1 MGIQRSSNINTLRWL
16 DILENVSLVGSFRH
30 PRKVAAS
37 LIRRQPT
44 MSLKEAV
51 DMWCDYNERLL
62 RVYSQYSF
70 PLISFDLE
78 PDKYIKKLMKLF
90 INLEIEQPDDLTF
103 FVPSLR
109 DNKIEQDVALSE
121 REMSIYDELQQVAV

>member
-1 MGIQRSSNINTLRWL
+1 
-16 DILENVSLVGSFRH
+16 
-30 PRKVAAS
+30 
-37 LIRRQPT
+37 
-44 MSLKEAV
+44 
-51 DMWCDYNERLL
+51 MWCDYNERLL